1 MAGVID
7 ADTHV
12 IESAGMWDLMDEALQ
27 PRRPVV
33 ITTPTNTS
41 YGTTNAMWLIDGNIF
56 PRPGGKGGFFVA
68 TPSAQERQQAR
79 TDISIPSREMTDL
92 RPRIKDMD
100 DLNIATQIVYP
111 TLFLVFNTKDAVLE
125 KALCH
130 AYNQWMAN
138 VCAESGG
145 RIRYVA
151 ILPLHDM
158 NAALEEVHFAKVSG
172 AVGIFLRGIEDEY
185 SLADPFFF
193 PLYEEISK
201 VKLPICIH
209 TGAGCPA
216 FTNVVNVTISSTL
229 PQVRML
235 PLMAFRDI
243 VANRIPEKFPDLR
256 WGFIEAASSWVPY
269 ILHALKRLLVERA
282 HEYTP
287 DLFKEYNLFVAC
299 EADEDIS
306 YLLNYIDEDHLY
318 IGSDYGHTDP
328 SAEAQMVATLR
339 GREDVSQEVVT
350 KILIDNSKV
359 FYDL

>member
-56 PRPGGKGGFFVA
+56 PRPGGKGGFFIA
-68 TPSAQERQQAR
+68 TPSTQERQQMR
-79 TDISIPSREMTDL
+79 TDISIPCREMTDIAERL
-92 RPRIKDMD
+92 RDMD
-100 DLNIATQIVYP
+100 SLNIATQIVYP

-125 KALCH
+125 KALFH

-138 VCAESGG
+138 ACAQSGG

-158 NAALEEVHFAKVSG
+158 DAALEEAHFAKQSG
-172 AVGIFLRGIEDEY
+172 AAGIFLRGIEDEY
-185 SLADPFFF
+185 SLADPHFF
-193 PLYEEISK
+193 PLYEEMSK
-201 VKLPICIH
+201 LNLPVCIH

-216 FTNVVNVTISSTL
+216 FTKVVNVTISSTL

-243 VANRIPEKFPDLR
+243 VANRIPEKFPGLR
-256 WGFIEAASSWVPY
+256 WGFIESASSWAPY

-287 DLFKEYNLFVAC
+287 DLFREYNLYIAC

-306 YLLNYIDEDHLY
+306 YLLNYIHEDHLY

-339 GREDVSQEVVT
+339 GREDVSPEIVN
-350 KILIDNSKV
+350 KILIDNSKA